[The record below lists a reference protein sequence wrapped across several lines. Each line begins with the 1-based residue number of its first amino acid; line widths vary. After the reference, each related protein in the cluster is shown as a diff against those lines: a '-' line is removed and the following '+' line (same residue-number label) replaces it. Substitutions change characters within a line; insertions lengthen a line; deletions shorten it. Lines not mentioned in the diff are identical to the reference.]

1 MLSGEASPWCT
12 SWLSTALSSIR
23 AGSTDK
29 GRPAPRN
36 MVARAALP
44 EASSKGAGCS
54 QSDEGVVLTGD
65 TGPHIAMNLSL

>member
-1 MLSGEASPWCT
+1 MT
-12 SWLSTALSSIR
+12 RSSIW

-36 MVARAALP
+36 IVARAVLP

-54 QSDEGVVLTGD
+54 QKVEAVVLTSD
-65 TGPHIAMNLSL
+65 TRPYIAMNLSL